1 MPTELI
7 VQIEGEQAEVIVSAL
22 QEYLASQQLDITV
35 KQKPIEAQSSDS
47 KASLGDVFGIT
58 SFLIALPGFYLAMES
73 LIDRLSSKSKL
84 EKLAK
89 QTDELIG
96 NRQATVW
103 IIVDGKPYQV
113 TSPNVSSIHE
123 ALVKQAELQEKP
135 D

>member
-7 VQIEGEQAEVIVSAL
+7 MQIEGEQAEVIASAL

-35 KQKPIEAQSSDS
+35 KQKLIEAQSSDS
-47 KASLGDVFGIT
+47 KATLGDVLGIT
-58 SFLIALPGFYLAMES
+58 SFILAVPSFYLAMES
-73 LIDRLSSKSKL
+73 LLERLSSKSKL

-113 TSPNVSSIHE
+113 TTRNVSSIHE
-123 ALVKQAELQEKP
+123 ALAKQAELQEKQ